1 MRDILVTL
9 LVIGGLPAILFQ
21 PYVGVLMW
29 SWIGYMNPHRLSWGF
44 AADFPFAQI
53 VAIVTLVALL
63 FSREPKRIPWTRE
76 TIILLFFILW
86 MLVTTYFAL
95 RPELAWLQMEKV
107 AKIQLMTY
115 VTMMLMYT
123 RHRLNMLIWVIVFS
137 LGFFGVKGGIFTIL
151 SGGGDRVM
159 GPPGTFIGGN
169 NEVGLALIMLIPL
182 MRYLQL
188 QVQKRWQWW
197 ALTAAICLTV
207 IAVLGTQSRGAFIG
221 IAAMSLFLLFK
232 SRKKMLVMVML
243 AVMIPTGFLIMPQSW
258 HNRMKTIQTYE
269 ESSSMQGRFDAW
281 RFAYETALERPAV
294 GGGYFVFYGRTD
306 AHSIYF
312 EVLGEHGFV
321 GLFLFLLLMLLT
333 WRSGSWIRKKTAD
346 EPGMGWAN
354 DLASMLQVSMIGYAV
369 SGASLGLAYFDLYYH
384 LIALMVLTRI
394 IVTQQLA
401 EKEGKSP
408 ADTVA
413 LGTGTAI
420 PSPASPGS

>member
-21 PYVGVLMW
+21 PYIGVLMW

-44 AADFPFAQI
+44 AVDFPFAQI
-53 VAIVTLVALL
+53 IAIVTLVALL

-76 TIILLFFILW
+76 TIVLSLFILW
-86 MLVTTYFAL
+86 MLVTTFFAL
-95 RPELAWLQMEKV
+95 SSELAWLQMEKV

-123 RHRLNMLIWVIVFS
+123 RHRLNMLVWVIVFS
-137 LGFFGVKGGIFTIL
+137 LGFFGVKGGVFTIL
-151 SGGGDRVM
+151 SGGGERVL
-159 GPPGTFIGGN
+159 GPRGTFIEGN
-169 NEVGLALIMLIPL
+169 NEIGLALIMLIPL

-188 QVQKRWQWW
+188 QVVKRWHWW
-197 ALTAAICLTV
+197 LLTVSMFLTAV
-207 IAVLGTQSRGAFIG
+207 AVLGTHSRGALIG
-221 IAAMSLFLLFK
+221 LAAMSLFMLFK
-232 SRKKMLVMVML
+232 SRKKMLVMVVL
-243 AVMIPTGFLIMPQSW
+243 AIMVPIGLSVMPQSW
-258 HNRMKTIQTYE
+258 FDRMKTIQTYE
-269 ESSSMQGRFDAW
+269 EDESMQGRFDAW
-281 RFAYETALERPAV
+281 RFAYETALQRPAV
-294 GGGYFVFYGRTD
+294 GGGYFVFYGKTD

-333 WRSGSWIRKKTAD
+333 WRSGTWVRIKTAD
-346 EPGMGWAN
+346 EPEMRWAN
-354 DLASMLQVSMIGYAV
+354 DLTSMLQVSMIGYAV
-369 SGASLGLAYFDLYYH
+369 SGAGLGLAYFDFYYH
-384 LIALMVLTRI
+384 LIALMVLTRV
-394 IVTQQLA
+394 IVTRQLA

-408 ADTVA
+408 ADTVP

>member
-1 MRDILVTL
+1 MRDLLVTL
-9 LVIGGLPAILFQ
+9 LIFGSLPAILFQ

-53 VAIVTLVALL
+53 VAIVTLIALI

-76 TIILLFFILW
+76 TIILLLFVLW
-86 MLVTTYFAL
+86 MLVTTGFAL
-95 RPELAWLQMEKV
+95 LPEVAWPQMEKV
-107 AKIQLMTY
+107 AKIQLMTF
-115 VTMMLMYT
+115 VTMMLMNT
-123 RHRLNMLIWVIVFS
+123 RHRLNLLIWVIVFS

-151 SGGGDRVM
+151 SGGGDRVV

-169 NEVGLALIMLIPL
+169 NEIGLALIMLVPL

-197 ALTAAICLTV
+197 LLTASVFLTV
-207 IAVLGTQSRGAFIG
+207 VAVLGTHSRGAFVG
-221 IAAMSLFLLFK
+221 LAAMSLFLFFK
-232 SRKKMLVMVML
+232 SRKKMLVMVAL
-243 AVMIPTGFLIMPQSW
+243 ASMIPIGLSVMPGSW
-258 HNRMKTIQTYE
+258 FERMKTIQTYDQDE
-269 ESSSMQGRFDAW
+269 SMQGRLDAW

-294 GGGYFVFYGRTD
+294 GGGFFIFYGQTD

-346 EPGMGWAN
+346 EPGMRWAS

-369 SGASLGLAYFDLYYH
+369 SGAGLGLAYFDFYYH
-384 LIALMVLTRI
+384 LIAMMVLTRM
-394 IVTQQLA
+394 IVTQELA
-401 EKEGKSP
+401 EKDAKSVETEAVAMQSAPQP
-408 ADTVA
+408 AR
-413 LGTGTAI
+413 
-420 PSPASPGS
+420 PGC